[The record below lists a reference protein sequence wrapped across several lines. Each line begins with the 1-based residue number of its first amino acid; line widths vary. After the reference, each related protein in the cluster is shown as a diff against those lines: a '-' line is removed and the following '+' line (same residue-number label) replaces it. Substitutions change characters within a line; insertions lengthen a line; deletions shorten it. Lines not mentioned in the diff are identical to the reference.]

1 MVIGIVGLG
10 LMGASFA
17 LSVRSKL
24 NKNDMIIGYDH
35 NKKHIKDSLSLKII
49 DESVEYDKL
58 LKISDVIIYAIPVE
72 GILCLFQNITSKSIK
87 KNATIIDLGST
98 KKSIINALKK
108 DLRKNLVAAHPMA
121 GTEYNGPRAAFSSLY
136 EDKIVVLCD
145 IDDSGDI
152 QKQTAIKLFKMI
164 GMKIIYMNAHKHDV
178 HAAFISHM
186 PHLISYSLANSVLL
200 QEDKEHILILAAG
213 GFKDMS
219 RLAKSSPKMW
229 KDIFKQ
235 NKSDV
240 LHALNI
246 FCNEAQEAKK
256 FIKNDDWDSLLAW
269 MQNANKLHEFF

>member
-1 MVIGIVGLG
+1 
-10 LMGASFA
+10 
-17 LSVRSKL
+17 
-24 NKNDMIIGYDH
+24 
-35 NKKHIKDSLSLKII
+35 
-49 DESVEYDKL
+49 
-58 LKISDVIIYAIPVE
+58 
-72 GILCLFQNITSKSIK
+72 
-87 KNATIIDLGST
+87 
-98 KKSIINALKK
+98 
-108 DLRKNLVAAHPMA
+108 
-121 GTEYNGPRAAFSSLY
+121 
-136 EDKIVVLCD
+136 
-145 IDDSGDI
+145 
-152 QKQTAIKLFKMI
+152 
-164 GMKIIYMNAHKHDV
+164 MNAHKHDV